1 MKKLLIILTLIFV
14 ACATIACNEPE
25 TATIS
30 GEGTETIVTENVI
43 IEDTLT

>member
-1 MKKLLIILTLIFV
+1 MKKVLIVLTLIFV

-30 GEGTETIVTENVI
+30 GEGTETIITENVI
-43 IEDTLT
+43 IEETIT